1 MREKYLKYKN
11 ASFFEKFLFIIY
23 LIKYE
28 VILRI
33 YFSIKF
39 KFICFLYG
47 IGIGKRHKVYGNVFV
62 AKRPL
67 SEILIGDNFQSTNLA
82 KMNGFSIR
90 ESTLLK
96 TYSSESKIII
106 GERVDINSSSILSRN
121 GEINI
126 GDDVMIAPNC
136 VITNSDFH
144 NPLVGKRQESGT
156 QFDQD
161 VVICDGVW
169 IGMNCLIL
177 KGVKIGKNS
186 IIAAGSVISKDVP
199 ANSVVGS
206 NPSQILKKYEK

>member
-1 MREKYLKYKN
+1 MKDKYLKYKN
-11 ASFFEKFLFIIY
+11 ANFFENFLFIIY

-82 KMNGFSIR
+82 KMNGFSTR

-96 TYSSESKIII
+96 TYSSESRIII
-106 GERVDINSSSILSRN
+106 GKRVDINSSSILSRN
-121 GEINI
+121 GVIKI
-126 GDDVMIAPNC
+126 GDDVMIA
-136 VITNSDFH
+136 
-144 NPLVGKRQESGT
+144 
-156 QFDQD
+156 
-161 VVICDGVW
+161 
-169 IGMNCLIL
+169 
-177 KGVKIGKNS
+177 
-186 IIAAGSVISKDVP
+186 A
-199 ANSVVGS
+199 
-206 NPSQILKKYEK
+206 PS

>member
-1 MREKYLKYKN
+1 M
-11 ASFFEKFLFIIY
+11 
-23 LIKYE
+23 
-28 VILRI
+28 
-33 YFSIKF
+33 
-39 KFICFLYG
+39 
-47 IGIGKRHKVYGNVFV
+47 
-62 AKRPL
+62 

-82 KMNGFSIR
+82 KMNGFSTR

-96 TYSSESKIII
+96 TYSSESRIII
-106 GERVDINSSSILSRN
+106 GKRVDINSSSILSRN
-121 GEINI
+121 GVIKI

-206 NPSQILKKYEK
+206 NPSQILKKYE